1 MNTATDLINH
11 ILNILGVGDTAP
23 ERLALLGSSELS
35 KIAIPDSLA
44 PRITAQ
50 LTTKDAAKRDAE
62 LIKHFRGTT
71 YGEFDSELEAKL
83 QAAGKLPANWAEIKS
98 TTPKTVDRI
107 LSIMSTTLP
116 KKELSV
122 AEKREMMRLKIEQ
135 QRMDKKN
142 GTKTP
147 IPTAGTEGS
156 DAASLYKKNADYQK
170 RQFMQA
176 KKEAEAL
183 KAELETLRK
192 QQMESK
198 LEAIIPKDRINLPT
212 TLPEHTRKAAI
223 QSAFDSYLTAK
234 KGKLGYHEG
243 ALTVLGEDGKPLVIN
258 GADGK
263 PLAADAWVTEAL
275 KEGQLLRAG
284 VDKASVN
291 NSAGANKP
299 VLPTGTP
306 ETVKPLTVYDRA
318 RAQAAEQTIK
328 P

>member
-50 LTTKDAAKRDAE
+50 LTTKDAARKDAE

-107 LSIMSTTLP
+107 LSIMSTTPP

-122 AEKREMMRLKIEQ
+122 SERAELMRLKNYEE
-135 QRMDKKN
+135 RMAKQN
-142 GTKTP
+142 GTPPPAK
-147 IPTAGTEGS
+147 PTGA
-156 DAASLYKKNADYQK
+156 DANDPATLYKRQLDHQRKLNAQAQK
-170 RQFMQA
+170 EGEKYRA
-176 KKEAEAL
+176 ENEA
-183 KAELETLRK
+183 LRK
-192 QQMESK
+192 QQMEAK
-198 LEAIIPKDRINLPT
+198 LDALIPKDRINLPT

-223 QSAFDSYLTAK
+223 QAALDSYLGAK
-234 KGKLGYHEG
+234 QGKLGYHEG
-243 ALTVLGEDGKPLVIN
+243 ALTVLGQDGKPLVIN

-263 PLAADAWVTEAL
+263 PLPADAWVTEAL
-275 KEGQLLRAG
+275 KENSLLRDG
-284 VDKASVN
+284 VNKGTVN
-291 NSAGANKP
+291 NPTAQKP
-299 VLPTGTP
+299 QLPTGTP
-306 ETVKPLTVYDRA
+306 EIPKPLTVYDRA